1 MSEGDTTAV
10 RTLGVAQKYS
20 EQFAVTRRV
29 HEQSQALGIMD
40 GSLRGIGQIF
50 LMNNPVTGIILVVGV
65 AIVSPWAALLFLL
78 GAITGTLTAF
88 IVRLPTAIWRDG
100 LYGFNGALIGLLGG
114 VFLVDEWS
122 LRVAAFTLLAAGLS
136 TPVMH
141 ATVVV
146 FTEKLG
152 VPALSLT
159 FGLLGVLMLL
169 LAPAVA
175 YGRADMAMMVPVDRL
190 SVEPDP
196 TLRAA
201 ESGGSIDLAAGLVNA
216 VLRSLSEVFL
226 LDSAVLGA
234 LVIVALAACSRAAA
248 GLAVIGALTGSL
260 VGLAM
265 GADGYEV
272 YLGLWGYNGAVVAVA
287 LGGIVLDATWR
298 SVVVAVIGAGAS
310 ALLYG
315 GLSELLG
322 PYGVIPLSLPLVVVI
337 IGTALA
343 AQGMGA
349 IRAVPL
355 ADYGAFETRR
365 RELARSAER

>member
-1 MSEGDTTAV
+1 MSEPTLTAEHSP
-10 RTLGVAQKYS
+10 RIAEKYS
-20 EQFAVTRRV
+20 EQFAATRSV
-29 HEQSQALGIMD
+29 HERSLTLGILD
-40 GSLRGIGQIF
+40 GSLRGVGQIF
-50 LMNNPVTGIILVVGV
+50 LMNNPITGFLLVVGV
-65 AIVSPWAALLFLL
+65 AIVSPWPAALFFA
-78 GAITGTLTAF
+78 GAVAGTLTA
-88 IVRLPTAIWRDG
+88 VVVGLPRPIWRDG

-122 LRVAAFTLLAAGLS
+122 MRVAAFTVLAACLS

-175 YGRADMAMMVPVDRL
+175 YGRGNTALLVPVERL
-190 SVEPDP
+190 AVEQDP
-196 TLRAA
+196 TLRAT
-201 ESGGSIDLAAGLVNA
+201 ETGGAVDLVTGLFNA

-226 LDSAVLGA
+226 LDSALLGVV
-234 LVIVALAACSRAAA
+234 VIVALAACSRAAA
-248 GLAVIGALTGSL
+248 GFAVVGALTGSL

-265 GADGYEV
+265 GADGYDV

-287 LGGIVLDATWR
+287 LGGIVLDPTWR
-298 SVVVAVIGAGAS
+298 SSLVAIIGAAAS

-315 GLSELLG
+315 ALSELLN

-343 AQGMGA
+343 VQGMDTL
-349 IRAVPL
+349 RAVPL
-355 ADYGAFETRR
+355 TEYGAFETRR
-365 RELARSAER
+365 RVLSEQR